1 MKKLMWIMSMLSFVG
16 TAVVLQFMPSSI
28 PMHYNMEGEV
38 DRWGSKYESL
48 IFPIIILITTLVV
61 HLFIVY
67 YEKKSERTIDEY
79 ESAKAE
85 ANVKVMKI
93 MGVSMTGIFI
103 ALQGF
108 ILYGAYKD
116 AVTNATHSNIDV
128 VKISCILCGMLFIV
142 LGNYLPKTRKNQ
154 MMGVRTQWSMYN
166 DTTWRK
172 CNKFGAITM
181 VLIGFLVILTTA
193 FAETMMAFVLMM
205 VYLTVDIGL
214 IVVYSYKVYKEEVKK
229 VGDEKC

>member
-16 TAVVLQFMPSSI
+16 TAVVLQFMPNSI
-28 PMHYNMEGEV
+28 PMHYNAEGEI

-48 IFPIIILITTLVV
+48 IFPIIILVTALIM

-67 YEKKSERTIDEY
+67 YEKKEERTIDEQ
-79 ESAKAE
+79 ESVKAQ

-93 MGVSMTGIFI
+93 AGVSMIGMF
-103 ALQGF
+103 LVMQGF

-116 AVTNATHSNIDV
+116 AVTNATHSNVDI
-128 VKISCILCGMLFIV
+128 VKISCLLCGVLFVV
-142 LGNYLPKTRKNQ
+142 LGNYLPKTRNNQ
-154 MMGVRTQWSMYN
+154 MVGVRTKWSMYN

-181 VLIGFLVILTTA
+181 IATGFLVFFTTA
-193 FAETMMAFVLMM
+193 VVETMIAFVLMM
-205 VYLTVDIGL
+205 VYMTVDTGVM
-214 IVVYSYKVYKEEVKK
+214 VVYSYRVYKEELKK
-229 VGDEKC
+229 VEKGE